1 MPHQAHKRK
10 GSGRRIGNGHP
21 EHGRSVRGV
30 IGMKPEDV
38 LARLLAIQ
46 HARSLH
52 NALGPEHVM
61 GSAVIGLEHQPAVM
75 PVQQIGRRV
84 ATDTDSIG
92 SPAAR
97 WGGFILPVPIKARA
111 TQAVDYG

>member
-1 MPHQAHKRK
+1 
-10 GSGRRIGNGHP
+10 
-21 EHGRSVRGV
+21 
-30 IGMKPEDV
+30 
-38 LARLLAIQ
+38 
-46 HARSLH
+46 
-52 NALGPEHVM
+52 M

-97 WGGFILPVPIKARA
+97 WGGFILPVPSTCHPSRRLRVAPIRHLAWIGTAAIIR
-111 TQAVDYG
+111 